1 MVNKEAVERGMFRT
15 VSYKTLVEEEKKKG
29 TYSFE
34 SIELPEQEVRK
45 RGYNYNLLD
54 SDGIVEVGV
63 SVIKGDIIIGKII
76 TKNTKNGDEE
86 RKDASVSIKNGEE
99 GVVDRVLVSTTP
111 DGYKMV
117 KVVIRKIKI
126 PEIGDKFASRAAQKG
141 TTGRI
146 ISQIDMPFD
155 KHGITPDI
163 VVNAHALPSRM
174 TINQLMEC
182 LLGKSCAM
190 LGEYGDCTPFG
201 DNSIDVIDKLCDKL
215 GKTGHERHGWETL
228 TNGMTGERI
237 PAKIF
242 MGPTYYQRLKH
253 MVGDKLHCCD
263 LLLTEVLTKNGWK
276 KGGELTMND
285 YIATLK
291 NGVLVYEKPID
302 IMLYPDHEGSM
313 YYIKNQSIDLAVT
326 GNHRMWVSKPFGR
339 KRVWLPYDFARADEI
354 VGKHMKYKKDAEW
367 EKEDYQ
373 FILESVIKKYTP
385 TVDIVISEKIV
396 DMDSWLM
403 FFGIW
408 YAEGWTSGSETSGR
422 IQISVNKQRVKDNLY
437 PSLEKLGYKYTVK
450 NEKLTIYDY
459 QLYTYMHLLSVGAP
473 NKELP
478 DWIFE
483 LSKRQ
488 VRILIRGMLLGD
500 GSSSNS
506 GCEFYYT
513 SSVKLA
519 NQFQQLCLHSGW
531 AGTISNHIKAGSN
544 LIKIHGREVVNNHDI
559 LRISVITTKLNPS
572 VNHGHTKTQ
581 KIQEEH
587 FIENEKCPVFC
598 LQVPSEVFYIR
609 RNGKACWTGNSRATG
624 PVTML
629 TRQPL
634 NFWVVKGDFKRV
646 YRLVVWLF

>member
-1 MVNKEAVERGMFRT
+1 
-15 VSYKTLVEEEKKKG
+15 
-29 TYSFE
+29 
-34 SIELPEQEVRK
+34 
-45 RGYNYNLLD
+45 
-54 SDGIVEVGV
+54 
-63 SVIKGDIIIGKII
+63 
-76 TKNTKNGDEE
+76 
-86 RKDASVSIKNGEE
+86 
-99 GVVDRVLVSTTP
+99 
-111 DGYKMV
+111 
-117 KVVIRKIKI
+117 
-126 PEIGDKFASRAAQKG
+126 
-141 TTGRI
+141 
-146 ISQIDMPFD
+146 
-155 KHGITPDI
+155 
-163 VVNAHALPSRM
+163 M

-276 KGGELTMND
+276 KGDELTMND

-634 NFWVVKGDFKRV
+634 EGRSREGGLRFGDISNSPSQNYNFW
-646 YRLVVWLF
+646 LVCNIAGNIFELREILVIYAYKNKMSFILSLSINKW